1 MEDIEVQELKER
13 LDNGEKINLID
24 VREEWEF
31 EEFNLNGKLIP
42 LGQLPTR
49 LSELDSLKDE
59 EIIIHCRSGNR
70 SGQAKRF
77 MEQQGFKKVRNLLG
91 GTMAW
96 EAL

>member
-42 LGQLPTR
+42 LGQIPSR
-49 LSELDSLKDE
+49 LDELNDLKDE
-59 EIIIHCRSGNR
+59 EIIVHCRSGNR

-77 MEQQGFKKVRNLLG
+77 MEQQGFTKVRNLLG

>member
-42 LGQLPTR
+42 LGQLPSR
-49 LSELDSLKDE
+49 LDELNDLKGE
-59 EIIIHCRSGNR
+59 EIVIHCRSGNR

-77 MEQQGFKKVRNLLG
+77 MEQQGFTKVRNLLG

-96 EAL
+96 EDL

>member
-42 LGQLPTR
+42 LGQIPSR
-49 LSELDSLKDE
+49 LDELNDLKEE
-59 EIIIHCRSGNR
+59 EIIVHCRSGNR

-77 MEQQGFKKVRNLLG
+77 MEQQGFTKVRNLLG